1 MASVIDTFRT
11 IFGLKHSFLKMATL
25 SAIVSYPVYQVLLN
39 PTDLTS
45 MWAIIAYVLLLFY
58 FGYIFVASHN
68 LINEENVIL
77 PGFFNP
83 FKSLLVG
90 IASLFALA
98 PMIAIMGYVGYCV
111 YMIGV
116 NKSIPLPQTITVVTL
131 VELILWG
138 VLMVQMTLFTDKYNP
153 LHSYKLITILKSF
166 SAFVGKTV
174 PLLFMLALI
183 TAVLFYPFGY
193 LAHMMFFENGYQYV
207 FYLVVI
213 FFVTLSLLIITQ
225 YYSQLF
231 IENLVLC
238 RKLDYEDDAGKIM
251 DKDLLVDG
259 DNNNIGRGY

>member
-1 MASVIDTFRT
+1 MASVIDAFRT
-11 IFGLKHSFLKMATL
+11 VLGIKHSFLKIATL
-25 SAIVSYPVYQVLLN
+25 SAIVSYPVYQFLLN
-39 PTDLTS
+39 PAELTS
-45 MWAIIAYVLLLFY
+45 FWAIVAYVLLLFY

-68 LINEENVIL
+68 LINEENIVL

-83 FKSLLVG
+83 FKSLFVG

-98 PMIAIMGYVGYCV
+98 PMIAVMGYVGYCV

-116 NKSIPLPQTITVVTL
+116 NKSIPLPQNITVISLIEL
-131 VELILWG
+131 VLWG
-138 VLMVQMTLFTDKYNP
+138 VLMVQMTLFTNKYNP

-166 SAFVGKTV
+166 SSFAGKTV
-174 PLLFMLALI
+174 PLLLMIALI

-207 FYLVVI
+207 FYLIVI

-231 IENLVLC
+231 MEDCVLS

-251 DKDLLVDG
+251 DKDLLVDQ
-259 DNNNIGRGY
+259 DNNKKGRGY